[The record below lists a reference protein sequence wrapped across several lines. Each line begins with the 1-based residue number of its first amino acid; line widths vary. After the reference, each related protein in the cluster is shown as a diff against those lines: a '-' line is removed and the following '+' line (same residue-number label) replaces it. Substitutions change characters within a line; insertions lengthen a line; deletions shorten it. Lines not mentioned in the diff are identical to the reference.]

1 MNKSAV
7 VMDRELFSQDA
18 SVSWE
23 ELLSATTRR
32 LEVDNAELEAKWM
45 IEEVSGVTNLH
56 DYQEQAKPIQLK
68 RLSKL
73 IARRLTG
80 EPLQYVLGRWQFREL
95 DLFVDDRVLI
105 PRPETEILVGY
116 ALEECKSKKNQLD
129 ETRSLNVADLGCGSG
144 AIGLSI
150 AREIQEVSVWCTDVS
165 EGAIAVTRANL
176 AGLGMVGQ
184 KVSISQGSWFEA
196 LPQEML
202 EKFDVIISNPP
213 YISDSEELPL
223 EVSEWEPSS
232 SLRSGPL
239 GTEDLS
245 FLLNNSIE
253 WLSAEG
259 QLILELAPMQADQ
272 MVEEAKNLNFRE
284 VQLRNDLTGRDRVL
298 MAKKPL

>member
-1 MNKSAV
+1 
-7 VMDRELFSQDA
+7 MDRELFSQDA

-23 ELLSATTRR
+23 ELLSETTRR
-32 LEVDNAELEAKWM
+32 LEGDNAELEAKWM

-176 AGLGMVGQ
+176 AGLGMAGQ

-272 MVEEAKNLNFRE
+272 MVAEAKNLNFRE

-298 MAKKPL
+298 IAKKPL

>member
-1 MNKSAV
+1 
-7 VMDRELFSQDA
+7 MDGELFSQDA

-23 ELLSATTRR
+23 ELLSETTRR
-32 LEVDNAELEAKWM
+32 LEGDNAELEAKWM

-176 AGLGMVGQ
+176 AGLGMAGQ

-272 MVEEAKNLNFRE
+272 MVAEAKNLNFRE

>member
-1 MNKSAV
+1 
-7 VMDRELFSQDA
+7 MDGELFSQDA

-23 ELLSATTRR
+23 ELLSETTRR
-32 LEVDNAELEAKWM
+32 LEGDNAELEAKWM

-129 ETRSLNVADLGCGSG
+129 EARSLNVADLGCGSG

-176 AGLGMVGQ
+176 AGLGMAGQ

-272 MVEEAKNLNFRE
+272 MVAEAKNLNFRE

>member
-1 MNKSAV
+1 
-7 VMDRELFSQDA
+7 MDRELFSQDA

-23 ELLSATTRR
+23 ELLSETTRR
-32 LEVDNAELEAKWM
+32 LEGDNAELEAKWM

-129 ETRSLNVADLGCGSG
+129 EARSLNVADLGCGSG

-202 EKFDVIISNPP
+202 EKFDVI
-213 YISDSEELPL
+213 EL
-223 EVSEWEPSS
+223 
-232 SLRSGPL
+232 
-239 GTEDLS
+239 
-245 FLLNNSIE
+245 
-253 WLSAEG
+253 
-259 QLILELAPMQADQ
+259 
-272 MVEEAKNLNFRE
+272 K
-284 VQLRNDLTGRDRVL
+284 
-298 MAKKPL
+298 

>member
-23 ELLSATTRR
+23 ELLSETTRR

-116 ALEECKSKKNQLD
+116 ALEECKIKKNQLD

-176 AGLGMVGQ
+176 AGLGMAGQ

>member
-23 ELLSATTRR
+23 ELLSETTRR
-32 LEVDNAELEAKWM
+32 LEGDNAELEAKWM

-165 EGAIAVTRANL
+165 EGAIEVTRANL

>member
-1 MNKSAV
+1 
-7 VMDRELFSQDA
+7 MDRELFSQDA

-23 ELLSATTRR
+23 ELLSETTRR

-129 ETRSLNVADLGCGSG
+129 EARSLNVADLGCGSG

>member
-1 MNKSAV
+1 
-7 VMDRELFSQDA
+7 MDGELFSQDA

-23 ELLSATTRR
+23 ELLSETTRR
-32 LEVDNAELEAKWM
+32 LEGDNAEFEAKWM

-213 YISDSEELPL
+213 YISDSEELPP

-259 QLILELAPMQADQ
+259 QLILELAPMQADE

-284 VQLRNDLTGRDRVL
+284 VQLRHDLAGRERVL
-298 MAKKPL
+298 IARKPL

>member
-1 MNKSAV
+1 MFIR
-7 VMDRELFSQDA
+7 DR
-18 SVSWE
+18 
-23 ELLSATTRR
+23 
-32 LEVDNAELEAKWM
+32 
-45 IEEVSGVTNLH
+45 
-56 DYQEQAKPIQLK
+56 
-68 RLSKL
+68 
-73 IARRLTG
+73 
-80 EPLQYVLGRWQFREL
+80 
-95 DLFVDDRVLI
+95 
-105 PRPETEILVGY
+105 
-116 ALEECKSKKNQLD
+116 
-129 ETRSLNVADLGCGSG
+129 
-144 AIGLSI
+144 
-150 AREIQEVSVWCTDVS
+150 
-165 EGAIAVTRANL
+165 
-176 AGLGMVGQ
+176 
-184 KVSISQGSWFEA
+184 
-196 LPQEML
+196 
-202 EKFDVIISNPP
+202 

>member
-1 MNKSAV
+1 
-7 VMDRELFSQDA
+7 MDGELFSQDA

-23 ELLSATTRR
+23 ELLSETTRR
-32 LEVDNAELEAKWM
+32 LEGDNAELEAKWM

-176 AGLGMVGQ
+176 AGLGMAGQ

-284 VQLRNDLTGRDRVL
+284 VQLQNDLTGRDRVL

>member
-1 MNKSAV
+1 
-7 VMDRELFSQDA
+7 MDRELFSPDA

-23 ELLSATTRR
+23 ELLSETTRR
-32 LEVDNAELEAKWM
+32 LEGDNAELEAKWM

-73 IARRLTG
+73 IERRLTG

-129 ETRSLNVADLGCGSG
+129 EARSLNVADLGCGSG

-176 AGLGMVGQ
+176 AGLGMAGQ

-239 GTEDLS
+239 GTEDL
-245 FLLNNSIE
+245 
-253 WLSAEG
+253 
-259 QLILELAPMQADQ
+259 
-272 MVEEAKNLNFRE
+272 
-284 VQLRNDLTGRDRVL
+284 RVL
-298 MAKKPL
+298 LKRYFNVKIV

>member
-23 ELLSATTRR
+23 ELLSETTRR
-32 LEVDNAELEAKWM
+32 LEGDNAELEAKWM

-73 IARRLTG
+73 IERRLTG

-176 AGLGMVGQ
+176 AGLGMAGQ

-259 QLILELAPMQADQ
+259 QLILELAPMQADE

-284 VQLRNDLTGRDRVL
+284 VQLRHDLAGRERVL
-298 MAKKPL
+298 IARKPL

>member
-23 ELLSATTRR
+23 ELLSETTRR
-32 LEVDNAELEAKWM
+32 LEGDNSALEAKWM

-129 ETRSLNVADLGCGSG
+129 EARSLNVADLGCGSG

-176 AGLGMVGQ
+176 AGLGMAGQ

>member
-23 ELLSATTRR
+23 ELLSETTRR
-32 LEVDNAELEAKWM
+32 LEGDNSALEAKWM

-176 AGLGMVGQ
+176 AGLGMAGQ

-272 MVEEAKNLNFRE
+272 MVAEAKNLNFRE

>member
-1 MNKSAV
+1 
-7 VMDRELFSQDA
+7 MDRELFSQDA

-23 ELLSATTRR
+23 ELLSETTRR
-32 LEVDNAELEAKWM
+32 LEGDNAELEAKWM

-129 ETRSLNVADLGCGSG
+129 EARSLNVADLGCGSG

-176 AGLGMVGQ
+176 AGLGMAGQ

>member
-23 ELLSATTRR
+23 ELLSETTRR
-32 LEVDNAELEAKWM
+32 LEGDNSALEAKWM

-73 IARRLTG
+73 IERRLTG

-116 ALEECKSKKNQLD
+116 ALEECKSKKSQLD

-176 AGLGMVGQ
+176 AGLGMAGQ

-272 MVEEAKNLNFRE
+272 MVAEAKNLNFRE